1 VSKTGPLKP
10 GEQVILIDARGRR
23 YLFQLRPGGSFHSHG
38 GLLSHDELIGLEE
51 GTTVYASA
59 GKQFL
64 VLRPTLK
71 DVVLEMPRGAQVI
84 YPKDLAAMVL
94 LAGIAKG
101 SRVVEA
107 GVGSGAL
114 SMAMLQAG
122 AEVTGYEIREDFA
135 RLAQANVERFLG
147 PGQSYVV
154 KLADIYQGIEETD
167 LDCVALDLPEP
178 WQVIGH
184 AQRSLRP
191 GGSLVVYLPTI
202 NQTEQLRR
210 ELQRASFSAVETLEI
225 LERTWHIE
233 GRSVRPDHRM
243 VAHTGFIT
251 AARKVSPVR

>member
-1 VSKTGPLKP
+1 VKRTGPLEP

-23 YLFQLRPGGSFHSHG
+23 YLFQLRSGGSFHSHG
-38 GLLSHDELIGLEE
+38 GLLSHDELIGLQE

-71 DVVLEMPRGAQVI
+71 DVVFEMPRGAQVI
-84 YPKDLAAMVL
+84 YPKDLATIVMV
-94 LAGIAKG
+94 AGIAKG
-101 SRVVEA
+101 SKVVEA

-114 SMAMLQAG
+114 SMAMLQVG
-122 AEVTGYEIREDFA
+122 AEVTGYEIRDDFA
-135 RLAQANVERFLG
+135 RLAKSNVERFLG
-147 PGQSYVV
+147 TGQPYVV
-154 KLADIYQGIEETD
+154 KLADIYQGIEETE

-178 WQVIGH
+178 WQVVGH
-184 AQRSLRP
+184 AHRSLHP
-191 GGSLVVYLPTI
+191 GGSLVAYLPTI
-202 NQTEQLRR
+202 NQTEQFRR
-210 ELQRASFSAVETLEI
+210 ELQRASFAAIETLEV

-251 AARKVSPVR
+251 VARKVSPVR